1 MSMQGYSTVASRN
14 LIRAAQGM
22 LDHAQP
28 IIVLGDFGEQREM
41 PKNNTDTL
49 VFRRT
54 LPFGAATAGSG
65 INNSQY
71 VGTPQIVANNFVL
84 SEGTTPNA
92 NTVSFQDVSVTLQ
105 NYGILFKLTSKTAL
119 TYEDDVTE
127 EFTTLVGETLG
138 EVLELVRYGVCKAG
152 TQVVYANGSSRASVN
167 TPITIGKLRLASRIL
182 ESNRA
187 KRVTEKLSPSVDF
200 ATQAIM
206 PAYLVFHHT
215 DGTADVR
222 NLPDFV
228 KVEQYGGS
236 AKPVHPRE
244 VGACEEFR
252 FIPSPLFAPFAGAGS
267 ATTNSMVSVGGSNV
281 DVYPYL
287 VVAAKAWGQV
297 ALKGMSAIRPT
308 VLKPDNINHANP
320 LGMFGYVGA
329 STWFNAVRI
338 NDAWMLRIECGVTS
352 Y

>member
-1 MSMQGYSTVASRN
+1 MAMQGYTTIASRN

-22 LDHAQP
+22 LEHAQP
-28 IIVLGDFGEQREM
+28 IIVLGDFGEQRQM
-41 PKNNTDTL
+41 PKNNTDTI

-54 LPFGAATAGSG
+54 LPFGASQSGSG
-65 INNSQY
+65 IGSQQY
-71 VGTPQIVANNFVL
+71 VGTPQITANNFVL
-84 SEGTTPNA
+84 SEGTTPNS
-92 NTVSFQDVSVTLQ
+92 NTISFQDVSVTLQ
-105 NYGILFKLTSKTAL
+105 NYGVLFKLTSKTAI
-119 TYEDDVTE
+119 TYEDDVTDE
-127 EFTTLVGETLG
+127 MVKLTGETMG

-152 TQVVYANGSSRASVN
+152 SQVVYANGASRASVN
-167 TPITIGKLRLASRIL
+167 SPISIGKLRLASRIL

-187 KRVTEKLSPSVDF
+187 KRITEKLSPSVNF
-200 ATQAIM
+200 ATMAIQ

-222 NLPDFV
+222 NLPDFT
-228 KVEQYGGS
+228 KVEQYGQ

-252 FIPSPLFAPFAGAGS
+252 FIPSPLFAPFTAAGS
-267 ATTNSMVSVGGSNV
+267 STLNGMVSVGGANV
-281 DVYPYL
+281 DVYPYI
-287 VVAAKAWGQV
+287 VVAASAWGQV

-308 VLKPDNINHANP
+308 VLKPDTISHANP

-338 NDAWMLRIECGVTS
+338 NDAWMVRIECGVTS